1 MGSDGLTVRAA
12 GEDAV
17 LAAIREVIDPHNE
30 RVREVCSDDPLI
42 TPPGD
47 DAAVVSFAAAGSTAQ
62 VIMTTDTMSE
72 DQDFRL
78 SWWAE
83 SSAPTDIGTKAAAQ
97 NLSDVNAM
105 GGRPTALLVS
115 LTLSAEITLEW
126 IQGFYRGVVRACSQ
140 PGGEQCLIA
149 GGDLGSGEKISVTI
163 TALGELPEDQ
173 RPLTRVGARPREIFA
188 VAGELGRAAAGLQL
202 LERKLQTGSTAEASG
217 GGLAV
222 LEQCRNAQRQPRPPL
237 RAGREA
243 AAAGATAGI
252 DVSDGLLRDAERLAE
267 SSEVSIE
274 LDDEALKAEAEGL
287 IPVARFL
294 GFSGSAEALTWVLSG
309 GEDYALLAT
318 FPSEATLPAGFRRIG
333 TVHTVGS
340 DAPRVSTGFEAS
352 EHGWDSFRPS

>member
-1 MGSDGLTVRAA
+1 MGSDGLTVREA
-12 GEDAV
+12 GEDTI

-30 RVREVCSDDPLI
+30 RVREVCSDDRLVI
-42 TPPGD
+42 PPGD

-78 SWWAE
+78 SWWGD
-83 SSAPTDIGTKAAAQ
+83 SSAFTDIGTKAAAQ

-115 LTLSAEITLEW
+115 LTLSAQVTLEW
-126 IQGFYRGVVRACSQ
+126 VQGFYRGVVRACSE
-140 PGGEQCLIA
+140 PGAEQCVIA

-163 TALGELPEDQ
+163 TALGELSEDQ
-173 RPLTRVGARPREIFA
+173 RPLGRMGARPGEILA

-202 LERKLQTGSTAEASG
+202 LERTLQTGRAAASEG
-217 GGLAV
+217 ELPA
-222 LEQCRNAQRQPRPPL
+222 LEHCRNAQQQPRPPL
-237 RAGREA
+237 LAGRDA
-243 AAAGATAGI
+243 ASAGATAGI
-252 DVSDGLLRDAERLAE
+252 DVSDGLLLDAERLAE
-267 SSEVSIE
+267 SSRVCIE

-294 GFSGSAEALTWVLSG
+294 GRSGPSEVLTWVLGG

-318 FPSEATLPAGFRRIG
+318 FPSEVTLPSGFRRIG
-333 TVHTVGS
+333 TVRTVGA
-340 DAPRVSTGFEAS
+340 DAPRVSTGLDVS
-352 EHGWDSFRPS
+352 EHGWDSFRPA